1 MSVAFAQV
9 QVRVRVM
16 EASNVGSGFD
26 SSLRDLHDQ
35 LGSLFSFSSYRLLKD
50 ETVSLSL
57 NHPVSLPIPP
67 ERSLE
72 LTFINQHRVTAEIR
86 VKITRGGKDLLTT
99 LVRLAPGRSVSIGGL
114 ILNAAKVRS
123 SPLSPARS
131 YPGMTEYR
139 NNGTLGKKT
148 RSFLFLILC

>member
-1 MSVAFAQV
+1 MRRKAYFFVILVFLLSPFLGGVAFAQV

-16 EASNVGSGFD
+16 EASNAGSGFD

-57 NHPVSLPIPP
+57 NQPVSLPIPP

-72 LTFINQHRVTAEIR
+72 LTFINQNRVTAEIR
-86 VKITRGGKDLLTT
+86 VKITRSGRDLLTT
-99 LVRLAPGRSVSIGGL
+99 LVRLAPGRSVSIGGPNPKRGEGT
-114 ILNAAKVRS
+114 IITA
-123 SPLSPARS
+123 LSRPK
-131 YPGMTEYR
+131 PIQE
-139 NNGTLGKKT
+139 
-148 RSFLFLILC
+148 